1 MSKKV
6 LILKNTGA
14 TLYQTPDAKRP
25 SALELGRTLFGG
37 KGTGK
42 LNRLAA
48 AAGLAG
54 KGAALGG
61 TAVQTAHQMQ
71 GGNLFAP
78 LSAGYTYEGLDPS
91 GKFLAGRVEAGKQGA
106 EKFQSQ
112 QNQIPQSTPTE
123 RMGGYTT
130 GSNSNQVGVRAK
142 GPARFNVPKPGDSK
156 PAKPEWM
163 KTSNSTSPN
172 VGGQTGAPPVNTA
185 VPPGM
190 SPETVGGAYKARLE
204 QPQAPTNISNPFD
217 GLPSQLNQPL
227 QNFLH
232 GTNTGQGP
240 VNPQNNT
247 AMLNAGKNLGRQIAS
262 APQAPMQQ
270 QQPMTPQVMGDA
282 MNQHMQQPQGM
293 AAQPAQ
299 PAKSPMDLAMEQL
312 KTNAQMP
319 RAQMPNYQ
327 QQATTPTSTANA
339 LSPSNMNNANSVLDS
354 YYNTLPQGQQAHGGA
369 VQGAIASQG
378 NFATDPQT
386 WGQTPDLNQGL
397 GQHQTTWS
405 QSMPKDMW
413 KAMLKAYV
421 KQLYDE
427 FGGYLYKMTPHE
439 AGQFAVYT
447 LFTLRK

>member
-6 LILKNTGA
+6 LILKNAGA
-14 TLYQTPDAKRP
+14 TLFQQPDDKRP

-37 KGTGK
+37 RGTGK

-91 GKFLAGRVEAGKQGA
+91 GKFLAGRVKAGQEGA

-112 QNQIPQSTPTE
+112 QNQIPQSTPTQ
-123 RMGGYTT
+123 RMSGYTT
-130 GSNSNQVGVRAK
+130 GSNPNQVGVRAK
-142 GPARFNVPKPGDSK
+142 GPANVRVPLPGHVQ

-163 KTSNSTSPN
+163 NTTSP
-172 VGGQTGAPPVNTA
+172 Q
-185 VPPGM
+185 
-190 SPETVGGAYKARLE
+190 
-204 QPQAPTNISNPFD
+204 
-217 GLPSQLNQPL
+217 NQPL
-227 QNFLH
+227 PAPPIPAMPPQPAVPQPAFQPPPVTQPLSPA
-232 GTNTGQGP
+232 GMAESYTGQQNPSGTVVP
-240 VNPQNNT
+240 SHQPATITNDNIIDAATGLNLRIKSPTDIVPNANAMLQAQVYPPEPSGVQTKLNRINPQ
-247 AMLNAGKNLGRQIAS
+247 AI
-262 APQAPMQQ
+262 
-270 QQPMTPQVMGDA
+270 
-282 MNQHMQQPQGM
+282 

-299 PAKSPMDLAMEQL
+299 SPMDQAMASL
-312 KTNAQMP
+312 RTNAQMP
-319 RAQMPNYQ
+319 TYQ
-327 QQATTPTSTANA
+327 QGATAPTSTANP
-339 LSPSNMNNANSVLDS
+339 LSQPDMNNANSVLDS
-354 YYNTLPQGQQAHGGA
+354 YYNTLSPDQQAQGGA

-378 NFATDPQT
+378 NFGTNPET
-386 WGQTPDLNQGL
+386 WGQPKDQSLGNTVNWNQ
-397 GQHQTTWS
+397 WS
-405 QSMPKDMW
+405 DNMPKDMW

-421 KQLYDE
+421 KKLYDE